1 MGIRFHCPNCQRRLN
16 VKITQVGQLGQC
28 PRCRETVKVPA
39 ESSIKESVP
48 VTAKENSRS
57 TQKVAAGQ
65 DEGGSSKSHLRF
77 SLPSDLPEDAFD
89 DPSAILDDADDQDT
103 LDGPLAGEHESVIED
118 PAIPSSTEFRAS
130 AYRTE
135 GEAFMLSRPSPATAF
150 EKGDPI
156 QEAPKMVWFFRT
168 RGFGERGPIKPIEMQ
183 AYLSR
188 GDVQVGSMV
197 WREDWDD
204 WVEAE
209 EVFPALAE
217 QAKLEKQQ
225 ARLARAISETDY
237 ELPEMPRPL
246 SPEELQKQ
254 RQKRIYLWMTIAGL
268 GVVGVLVMILL
279 QILPR

>member
-48 VTAKENSRS
+48 VTASADS
-57 TQKVAAGQ
+57 PTHKVAAIQ
-65 DEGGSSKSHLRF
+65 DGSGSSKSHLRF

-89 DPSAILDDADDQDT
+89 DPSAILDDDDQDT
-103 LDGPLAGEHESVIED
+103 LDGPLAGEHESVVEE
-118 PAIPSSTEFRAS
+118 PVIPSSTAFRAS

-135 GEAFMLSRPSPATAF
+135 GEAFMLSRPSPTTAF

-156 QEAPKMVWFFRT
+156 LEAPKLVWFFRT

-183 AYLSR
+183 AYLKR

-204 WVEAE
+204 WIEAE
-209 EVFPALAE
+209 DVFPALAE
-217 QAKLEKQQ
+217 QAKIDKQQ

-237 ELPEMPRPL
+237 ELPEIPKPL
-246 SPEELQKQ
+246 SPEELQKL
-254 RQKRIYLWMTIAGL
+254 RQKRIYLWMTIIGL
-268 GVVGVLVMILL
+268 GVVGLLVMILL